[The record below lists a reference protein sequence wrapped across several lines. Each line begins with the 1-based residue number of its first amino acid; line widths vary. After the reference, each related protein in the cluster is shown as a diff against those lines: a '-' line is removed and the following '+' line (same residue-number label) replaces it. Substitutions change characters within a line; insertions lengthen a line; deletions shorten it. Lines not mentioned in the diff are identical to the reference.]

1 MKSGP
6 KVKRARFTRASGI
19 ALSPSAWIGM
29 VMVGTFIVLGVIG
42 PWIAPYDPTVP
53 KLADRFLG
61 ASADHWLGTDSKGVD
76 SLSQVLHGA
85 RSALQ
90 ISIVVVAISATI
102 GISIGTIAGWFRGA
116 VDEVLMRIVD
126 VLMAF
131 PGILLN
137 IAVVATVARP
147 GLGVMIAAL
156 CLNGW
161 VGYARVARGEALG
174 LRERDYVLA
183 AVATGASH
191 RRIMLRHLIPNL
203 MGPALVQMA
212 FGFGSVIMVEAT
224 LSFLGLG
231 PQVDYTWGSMLEQG
245 TTFLWREGFAHYVLI
260 PGIAITWVVLG
271 ANLLADGL
279 RDRFDPRQRGRG

>member
-1 MKSGP
+1 MK
-6 KVKRARFTRASGI
+6 AGI
-19 ALSPSAWIGM
+19 KLSPSGWIGM
-29 VMVGTFIVLGVIG
+29 IMIGTFIVLGIIG
-42 PWIAPYDPTVP
+42 PWIAPYDPRFGA
-53 KLADRFLG
+53 LAERFQDSS
-61 ASADHWLGTDSKGVD
+61 SAHWFGTDSKGVD
-76 SLSQVLHGA
+76 ALSQLLYGA

-90 ISIVVVAISATI
+90 ISIVVVAISATV
-102 GISIGTIAGWFRGA
+102 GISVGTIAGWFRGA
-116 VDEVLMRIVD
+116 VDEILMRIVD

-156 CLNGW
+156 CINGW
-161 VGYARVARGEALG
+161 VGYARVARGETLG
-174 LRERDYVLA
+174 LRERDYVSA
-183 AVATGASH
+183 AIAVGASN
-191 RRIMLRHLIPNL
+191 RRVILRHLIPNL
-203 MGPALVQMA
+203 MGPALVQMS
-212 FGFGSVIMVEAT
+212 FGFGSVILIEAT

-245 TTFLWREGFAHYVLI
+245 TTFLWREGFAHYAMI